1 MSFIVFIVCI
11 AIALFLGAVLDRAA
25 LLLKE
30 RNEDY
35 EFFSVAFNSKED
47 AQSIV
52 DALVERFRKHG
63 VIRMYDLYVL
73 SDIDATPRDC
83 KFGWTYLPEITIE
96 QKEDKWVI
104 STPNPKPL
112 EK

>member
-47 AQSIV
+47 AQS
-52 DALVERFRKHG
+52 RYR
-63 VIRMYDLYVL
+63 
-73 SDIDATPRDC
+73 T
-83 KFGWTYLPEITIE
+83 
-96 QKEDKWVI
+96 
-104 STPNPKPL
+104 
-112 EK
+112 